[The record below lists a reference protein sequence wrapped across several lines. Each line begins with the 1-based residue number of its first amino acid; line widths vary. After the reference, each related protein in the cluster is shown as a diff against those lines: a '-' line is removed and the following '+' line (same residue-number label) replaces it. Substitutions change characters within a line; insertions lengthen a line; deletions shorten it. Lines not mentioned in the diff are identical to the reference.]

1 MVTQEL
7 IDELIRRYKTGES
20 KQQIIESLYAQGYE
34 RVDIEE
40 GIKHIQLTALMQLP
54 LVPKIANMITR
65 FNAFVSSQSIAMSL
79 GILGGV
85 ALLIILIA
93 IILYAVNG
101 HPAQVT
107 QAPTNAVLVSPAP

>member
-7 IDELIRRYKTGES
+7 IDELVRRYKTGES
-20 KQQIIESLYAQGYE
+20 KQQITESLYAQGYE

-40 GIKHIQLTALMQLP
+40 GIKHIQLTVLMQLP
-54 LVPKIANMITR
+54 LIPKIANIITR
-65 FNAFVSSQSIAMSL
+65 FNTFVSSQSIAMSL

-85 ALLIILIA
+85 ALLIVIIA

-101 HPAQVT
+101 HPAQVS
-107 QAPTNAVLVSPAP
+107 QGPTNAAFLSPGP